1 MSFDE
6 QIPFVVVRCP
16 SHTDAEFASR
26 WLAAAVET
34 DRILV
39 HHRKANPEFEHPI
52 EPLEDFYEVQFS
64 VPAMAF
70 VRIWLTSGP
79 AFSLNLSAS
88 EWSEA
93 FAYMAEIGFFT
104 RTDQHYQMTYP
115 PAPTPETIARAL
127 RPLAATK
134 DDDSCLHPEWLLAT
148 MTQEEALRNV
158 LVIQNLE
165 LLQRTHS
172 FLEVL
177 H

>member
-1 MSFDE
+1 MSKS
-6 QIPFVVVRCP
+6 RL
-16 SHTDAEFASR
+16 SSSDAPLSLTLN

-70 VRIWLTSGP
+70 VRTWLNSGP

-104 RTDQHYQMTYP
+104 RTLSNDLSSGAYARNYSSCIASVSGDQG
-115 PAPTPETIARAL
+115 
-127 RPLAATK
+127 
-134 DDDSCLHPEWLLAT
+134 
-148 MTQEEALRNV
+148 
-158 LVIQNLE
+158 
-165 LLQRTHS
+165 
-172 FLEVL
+172 
-177 H
+177 

>member
-16 SHTDAEFASR
+16 SLPDAQFASR

-64 VPAMAF
+64 VPAIAF
-70 VRIWLTSGP
+70 VRTWLNSGP

-127 RPLAATK
+127 RPLAATARS
-134 DDDSCLHPEWLLAT
+134 SCWP
-148 MTQEEALRNV
+148 
-158 LVIQNLE
+158 
-165 LLQRTHS
+165 
-172 FLEVL
+172 
-177 H
+177 